1 MLTFVLNKILTWAFL
16 VYFFLKFQSSG
27 DDWTVLF
34 QCIGRSNMR
43 RESQESHWSRL
54 CRYAET
60 VSQLADSKVVFGES
74 KKNNFE
80 MNSNFDECCFIP
92 AHLHRAPKS
101 IHIDRLWRYSQ
112 WKSASTQSILRLD
125 ASPSEWSQHDC
136 YQLMKMPRTKIKRTL
151 ISVHHDSIA

>member
-1 MLTFVLNKILTWAFL
+1 MCWTKYWHEHFWCI
-16 VYFFLKFQSSG
+16 FF
-27 DDWTVLF
+27 
-34 QCIGRSNMR
+34 SNFRALEMIER
-43 RESQESHWSRL
+43 FFSN
-54 CRYAET
+54 
-60 VSQLADSKVVFGES
+60 VLADQTCEENLRSHIEAAYAVTLKQYHNWLIQKSFSVS
-74 KKNNFE
+74 RKKNNFE

-136 YQLMKMPRTKIKRTL
+136 YQLTKMPRTKIKRTL